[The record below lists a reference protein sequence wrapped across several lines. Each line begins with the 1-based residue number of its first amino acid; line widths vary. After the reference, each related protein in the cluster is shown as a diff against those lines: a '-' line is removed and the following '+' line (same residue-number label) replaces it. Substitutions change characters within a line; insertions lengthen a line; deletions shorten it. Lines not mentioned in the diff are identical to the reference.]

1 MTEANLMIKAVF
13 WDMDGTLIDS
23 EPYWHEGEM
32 KIAAAHGGY
41 WDEELAWQ
49 GSGTPVPDV
58 ARRMV
63 EHGCQLSI
71 EEIGQGMIDYVAQ
84 KEFECIPWIEGVE
97 DVLVALRDAG
107 VPSMLVTTSPR
118 HLAENLV
125 AQAPAGAFAGYVC
138 GDDDVEK
145 KPSPAPYLE
154 AGRRLG
160 IAPEDIFKI
169 LKERNLVSDEGW
181 IGIGG
186 EWLPIKMDAGGITP
200 EAIRHIV
207 ISRRT
212 DSLITLGDVATVTLS
227 KKEPPPEMLFFNGEP
242 AVGIGISTVSGG
254 NVVKMGESIQKKLA
268 ELAPVFPA
276 EMKLHTISMQSDSV
290 SRAVRGF
297 VENLAEAVAIVI
309 VVLLIFMGFKSGLLI
324 GFVLLLTICGTLM
337 VMNTFQASLRDGG
350 VEQE

>member
-1 MTEANLMIKAVF
+1 MTETNLMIKAVF
-13 WDMDGTLIDS
+13 WDMDGTLIES
-23 EPYWHEGEM
+23 EPYGHEGEM

-84 KEFECIPWIEGVE
+84 KEFERIPWIEGVE

-160 IAPEDIFKI
+160 IAPEDMKYCI
-169 LKERNLVSDEGW
+169 
-181 IGIGG
+181 
-186 EWLPIKMDAGGITP
+186 
-200 EAIRHIV
+200 AIE
-207 ISRRT
+207 
-212 DSLITLGDVATVTLS
+212 DS
-227 KKEPPPEMLFFNGEP
+227 M
-242 AVGIGISTVSGG
+242 SGLR
-254 NVVKMGESIQKKLA
+254 S
-268 ELAPVFPA
+268 
-276 EMKLHTISMQSDSV
+276 
-290 SRAVRGF
+290 
-297 VENLAEAVAIVI
+297 AVASGATTIGQTG
-309 VVLLIFMGFKSGLLI
+309 FMQIDNSNGPQFASIKGYEGI
-324 GFVLLLTICGTLM
+324 DA
-337 VMNTFQASLRDGG
+337 ASLDAFVRQR
-350 VEQE
+350 VSQA